1 VKAIENALATE
12 TTEDDVIVI
21 TPVYDLPPDACIV
34 TVENGIGSGVYLL
47 GKFVTAF
54 ANQPAEDEKFAYWID
69 ETGTVLSYRPD
80 YSFFATEDTVITAVF
95 VAEDIV
101 IDPIGLTRML
111 SITKDHENGKI
122 IFVSWAVVPE
132 NCKILKAG
140 VIVTTNQSVAESGDG
155 FNADSA
161 LRVGTGTTEDGQLRF
176 TYSLKTSKV
185 VYARTY
191 LVYSD
196 ENGEM
201 ITIYGDVIQT
211 SLADE

>member
-1 VKAIENALATE
+1 
-12 TTEDDVIVI
+12 
-21 TPVYDLPPDACIV
+21 
-34 TVENGIGSGVYLL
+34 
-47 GKFVTAF
+47 
-54 ANQPAEDEKFAYWID
+54 
-69 ETGTVLSYRPD
+69 
-80 YSFFATEDTVITAVF
+80 VITAVF

-140 VIVTTNQSVAESGDG
+140 VIVATNQSVAESGDG

-201 ITIYGDVIQT
+201 ITIYGDVIRT
-211 SLADE
+211 SLAEE